1 MPLSDLYN
9 PGQYTEEGST
19 KTPKKNFLSRLFTS
33 KPEVYTREE
42 APVTQKGMVP
52 QAGIASYLREL
63 ESSGG
68 TSPNTPPNIQRQY
81 TIPAVNG
88 NEQARTQKYMVGRG
102 GEYGI
107 TPVALGELAK
117 SVINRNAPAASSTKH
132 GLPLL
137 PGRDVNEIQQKLRT
151 PEGAGELARDFFM
164 LKKASST
171 DWTPETLT
179 RDYMDNYVTRGSPN
193 YTDENFARTLAYF
206 KSLVS
211 Q

>member
-9 PGQYTEEGST
+9 PGQYDEAGST
-19 KTPKKNFLSRLFTS
+19 KTPKKNFLSRFFTS
-33 KPEVYTREE
+33 KPEVYVREQE
-42 APVTQKGMVP
+42 SPKTVP
-52 QAGIASYLREL
+52 QSGIASYLREL

-68 TSPNTPPNIQRQY
+68 TSPNTPKNIQREY

-88 NEQARTQKYMVGRG
+88 NEKNRVQKYMVGRG
-102 GEYGI
+102 GEYGL

-117 SVINRNAPAASSTKH
+117 SIPNRNAPAASSTKY

-137 PGRDVNEIQQKLRT
+137 PGRDVNEIQQKLKT

-179 RDYMDNYVTRGSPN
+179 QDYMNNYVTKGSPN
-193 YTDENFARTLAYF
+193 YTKENFERTLAYF

>member
-9 PGQYTEEGST
+9 PGQYDESSST
-19 KTPKKNFLSRLFTS
+19 KAPKRSFLSRLFSS
-33 KPEVYTREE
+33 KPEVYTREPE
-42 APVTQKGMVP
+42 APKMVP
-52 QAGIASYLREL
+52 QSGIASYLREL

-68 TSPNTPPNIQRQY
+68 TSPNTPPNVQRRY
-81 TIPAVNG
+81 IIPAVNG
-88 NEQARTQKYMVGRG
+88 NEKSRIQKYMVGSG
-102 GEYGI
+102 GEYGL

-117 SVINRNAPAASSTKH
+117 SIPDRNAPAASSTKH

-137 PGRDVNEIQQKLRT
+137 PGRDVNEIQQKLKT

-171 DWTPETLT
+171 DWTPETIT
-179 RDYMDNYVTRGSPN
+179 QDYMDNYVTKGSPN
-193 YTDENFARTLAYF
+193 YTKENFARTLAYF

-211 Q
+211 K